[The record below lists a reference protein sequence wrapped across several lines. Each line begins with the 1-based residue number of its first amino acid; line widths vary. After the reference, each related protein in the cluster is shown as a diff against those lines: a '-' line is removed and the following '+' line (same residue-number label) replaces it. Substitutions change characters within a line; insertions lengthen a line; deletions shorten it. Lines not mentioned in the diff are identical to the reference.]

1 MRSCRA
7 SSHIAAAAGSAAS
20 AVAALALALPAGAA
34 NAQSASAD
42 RDTASPGR
50 VCVGTRGFGVAC
62 LSGVAWTRW
71 TAAGGELASDFVYAI
86 AACHGRIVVSTGRR
100 LSEFDGERRLLTHWT
115 PGSPARRIA
124 CDPAGG
130 YWITGGR
137 TLARWTGRTWRRHRI
152 GTVLTAARAG
162 WIDGLAVARNGPLW
176 VVAGNRVAARF
187 DGSDWRL
194 LRGVAGLPAR
204 WRPAGVL
211 AARDG
216 SLWLAHDSGLAR
228 RAGNRWANFPGPGS
242 AHVMAETRDAALWLG
257 HYDRITR
264 YRNKFWTRFALA
276 APVKGLAAD
285 AGGRIWAATRYG
297 LGVYDEGQ
305 WRWRRMANSALPSN
319 DLAGVAVLG
328 AGAGLPRPLAK
339 PPGRLTFRLIRQGGG
354 ALAHARV
361 DICAAPPG
369 RVLRGGRSPC
379 HGRPLH
385 RVSKTDAAGRVSFGD
400 LPPADYYPAVLPP
413 EKERWLIGDSG
424 RRTRVTAGR
433 HSDIGALYLRPVDN
447 TGVDN
452 TGVDDTG
459 AAR

>member
-7 SSHIAAAAGSAAS
+7 FSLNPSAAGSAAS
-20 AVAALALALPAGAA
+20 VISAVAALVVALPAGAA
-34 NAQSASAD
+34 NAESASAG
-42 RDTASPGR
+42 RDSAGPGR

-62 LSGVAWTRW
+62 LSGGAWTRW
-71 TAAGGELASDFVYAI
+71 TTAGGELASDFVYAI

-100 LSEFDGERRLLTHWT
+100 LNEFDGERRLLTHWT
-115 PGSPARRIA
+115 PGSRARQIA
-124 CDPAGG
+124 CDPVGG

-137 TLARWTGRTWRRHRI
+137 TLAKWTGRTWRRHRI
-152 GTVLTAARAG
+152 DTVLTAARAG
-162 WIDGLAVARNGPLW
+162 WIDSLAVARNGNLW

-187 DGSDWRL
+187 DGSDWRFF
-194 LRGVAGLPAR
+194 RGGADMPAR
-204 WRPAGVL
+204 WRPAGVH

-228 RAGNRWANFPGPGS
+228 RDGNRWTNVAGPGS
-242 AHVMAETRDAALWLG
+242 AHVMAVTPDGAMWLG
-257 HYDRITR
+257 NYGRITR
-264 YRNKFWTRFALA
+264 YWNKFWTRFSLA
-276 APVKGLAAD
+276 ASVKGLATD
-285 AGGRIWAATRYG
+285 GRGRIWAATRYG
-297 LGVYDEGQ
+297 LGVYDDGQ
-305 WRWRRMANSALPSN
+305 WRWRRMADSALPSN

-328 AGAGLPRPLAK
+328 AGAGLPRPVSK

-354 ALAHARV
+354 ALANARV

-369 RVLRGGRSPC
+369 RVLRAGRSPC

-385 RVSKTDAAGRVSFGD
+385 RVSKTDAAGRVFFGE

-413 EKERWLIGDSG
+413 EEERWLIGDSG

-433 HSDIGALYLRPVDN
+433 HSDIGTLHLRA
-447 TGVDN
+447 VDN

-459 AAR
+459 PPR